1 MAKLFLGGA
10 VYDCGRTETVLD
22 ALLRQGADVPYSC
35 ARGTCLTCM
44 VRAVDGQVPET
55 AQRGLRETLRLQGYF
70 LPCVCKPDHDLT
82 IAPPNEDGAFVPA
95 IVSGVETLAPSV
107 RRVRLTPATPF
118 DYRAGQFLHLRR
130 ADGLVRSYSLASL
143 PGRDPCLEL
152 HVMQMTHG
160 LMSGWIFNG
169 LCPGEPVGLRG
180 PNGDSFYTPGHPR
193 QGMVLICT
201 GTGLAPLSAIAR
213 DALDAGHTGPVHLYH
228 GSGSAD
234 GLYLQGALRE
244 LAARHSNFHYVPCV
258 SREAAPAG
266 CRSGRAD
273 DMALTDR
280 ADLTG
285 WRIFLSGNAAM
296 VHAAKRAV
304 YLAGADL
311 SHIHADPFE
320 QRTC

>member
-1 MAKLFLGGA
+1 MPSRHRPFTSRTG
-10 VYDCGRTETVLD
+10 YGRRNRREDGRLTKSASTKDETLSFQTISEDTFREFARRHGTSPEIGRIGTYLD
-22 ALLRQGADVPYSC
+22 AD
-35 ARGTCLTCM
+35 
-44 VRAVDGQVPET
+44 
-55 AQRGLRETLRLQGYF
+55 
-70 LPCVCKPDHDLT
+70 CKAK
-82 IAPPNEDGAFVPA
+82 APGN
-95 IVSGVETLAPSV
+95 
-107 RRVRLTPATPF
+107 
-118 DYRAGQFLHLRR
+118 
-130 ADGLVRSYSLASL
+130 
-143 PGRDPCLEL
+143 
-152 HVMQMTHG
+152 
-160 LMSGWIFNG
+160 
-169 LCPGEPVGLRG
+169 
-180 PNGDSFYTPGHPR
+180 PR
-193 QGMVLICT
+193 QGMLLICT
-201 GTGLAPLSAIAR
+201 GTGLAPLAAIAR

-244 LAARHSNFHYVPCV
+244 LAARHSSFHYVPCV

-273 DMALTDR
+273 DMALTDH

-320 QRTC
+320 QRSR